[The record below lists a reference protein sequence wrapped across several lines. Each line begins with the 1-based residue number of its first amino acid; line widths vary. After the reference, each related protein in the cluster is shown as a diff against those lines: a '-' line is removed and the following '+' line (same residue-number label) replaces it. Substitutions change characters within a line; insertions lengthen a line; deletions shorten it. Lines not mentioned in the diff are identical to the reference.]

1 MSGARRAAAVL
12 AASFALMG
20 SSAAFAVAEVE
31 PGTESGASVSKA
43 GWWWRA
49 NEGPLEGNPVAPA
62 PEPPTPNIPEGALPV
77 AAVAGDP
84 EKVSAIEFALES
96 GPGATVTSMELSL
109 RESKEPGANA
119 NADAESTKV
128 VACPVTEAFWIDA
141 SAGQWQSVPS
151 YDCDLGMVEGERG
164 SDGTWK
170 FDLTSIASRWLSATD
185 APPPSIV
192 LVEDVEAPES
202 FQVAFDGIGK
212 EGIGVKLVATGGGVP
227 TPPPAPPL
235 GSGDSGAANGGLG
248 SSGAPADS
256 GGVPDSGAPL
266 DAGSA
271 ESGDAAPEA
280 AELPGAAG
288 GEQAA
293 VPQAAPVGMPA
304 QMVSALE
311 SIPGSAFVLIPIV
324 LGLAYAAMLALGPN
338 GEPALATSRHGVG
351 RALERMRAMRE
362 ASKGER

>member
-1 MSGARRAAAVL
+1 MSGAGRIVAFVAAAFL
-12 AASFALMG
+12 ITASGAGL
-20 SSAAFAVAEVE
+20 AVAEVK

-62 PEPPTPNIPEGALPV
+62 PEPSPPNVPEGALPV

-84 EKVSAIEFALES
+84 EKVSAIEFGLQY

-141 SAGQWQSVPS
+141 SAGQWKSLPS
-151 YDCDLGMVEGERG
+151 YDCDLAMVEGERG
-164 SDGTWK
+164 SNGTWK
-170 FDLTSIASRWLSATD
+170 FDLTSIASLWLSDTD

-192 LVEDVEAPES
+192 LVEKVEAPES

-212 EGIGVKLVATGGGVP
+212 EGIGVKLVATGGGEP
-227 TPPPAPPL
+227 TPPPAAPA
-235 GSGDSGAANGGLG
+235 GSGDSGAANGIG
-248 SSGAPADS
+248 SSGVDS
-256 GGVPDSGAPL
+256 GGVPTSGDPL

-271 ESGDAAPEA
+271 GSGDAAPEA
-280 AELPGAAG
+280 AEVPATEDGDLAAQ
-288 GEQAA
+288 E
-293 VPQAAPVGMPA
+293 PQAAPIGMPA
-304 QMVSALE
+304 QMASALE

-338 GEPALATSRHGVG
+338 GEPALAASRHGVG
-351 RALERMRAMRE
+351 RALERMRAIRE
-362 ASKGER
+362 ASKGEL